1 MKKLYGFDSR
11 LSKDKEYLK
20 TNELNHKMNIPAKYK
35 RSKAISSN
43 LTELL
48 CSSYDKIIKYSFK
61 NLALICIW
69 QVQRSNGTPVLKLI
83 SQTSQK

>member
-1 MKKLYGFDSR
+1 MKKLFGFDSR

-43 LTELL
+43 LTEL
-48 CSSYDKIIKYSFK
+48 
-61 NLALICIW
+61 N
-69 QVQRSNGTPVLKLI
+69 
-83 SQTSQK
+83 QTSQK